1 MDPKEESV
9 EESLDDSSL
18 QDSPESLFLFGG
30 GGLGALLGSRLGGRW
45 GLGLGLGAVWGAGR
59 GFGGWGC
66 TGGAHAAMKQRI
78 LGYRT
83 PPCHRRPVIAT
94 QSSISSSYCAL
105 ITTGMFHC
113 VPAHRSA
120 LLTKH
125 QYYSTSKSSTS
136 SDPQHEDLNFVII
149 AA

>member
-1 MDPKEESV
+1 
-9 EESLDDSSL
+9 
-18 QDSPESLFLFGG
+18 
-30 GGLGALLGSRLGGRW
+30 
-45 GLGLGLGAVWGAGR
+45 
-59 GFGGWGC
+59 
-66 TGGAHAAMKQRI
+66 MKQRI

-105 ITTGMFHC
+105 ITTGTFLY

-136 SDPQHEDLNFVII
+136 SDPQHEDLNFNII
-149 AA
+149 AP

>member
-1 MDPKEESV
+1 MSV
-9 EESLDDSSL
+9 FN
-18 QDSPESLFLFGG
+18 FLIFRISIHGG
-30 GGLGALLGSRLGGRW
+30 GEFPVKNLVWTRAGAMR
-45 GLGLGLGAVWGAGR
+45 
-59 GFGGWGC
+59 
-66 TGGAHAAMKQRI
+66 QRI

-94 QSSISSSYCAL
+94 QSSIGSSYCAL
-105 ITTGMFHC
+105 ITTGMFLC

-136 SDPQHEDLNFVII
+136 SDPQHGDLNFDII
-149 AA
+149 AP

>member
-1 MDPKEESV
+1 MAH
-9 EESLDDSSL
+9 LL
-18 QDSPESLFLFGG
+18 ALLLFGVG
-30 GGLGALLGSRLGGRW
+30 AHGAGKCVPGALG
-45 GLGLGLGAVWGAGR
+45 
-59 GFGGWGC
+59 
-66 TGGAHAAMKQRI
+66 AMKQRI

-105 ITTGMFHC
+105 ITTGMFLC

-136 SDPQHEDLNFVII
+136 SDPQHEDLNFDII
-149 AA
+149 AP

>member
-1 MDPKEESV
+1 
-9 EESLDDSSL
+9 
-18 QDSPESLFLFGG
+18 
-30 GGLGALLGSRLGGRW
+30 
-45 GLGLGLGAVWGAGR
+45 
-59 GFGGWGC
+59 
-66 TGGAHAAMKQRI
+66 MKQRI

-83 PPCHRRPVIAT
+83 PLCHRRPVIAT

-105 ITTGMFHC
+105 ITTGMFLC

-136 SDPQHEDLNFVII
+136 SDPQHEDLNFDII
-149 AA
+149 AP

>member
-1 MDPKEESV
+1 MPTRELYVRRTQEQQ
-9 EESLDDSSL
+9 L
-18 QDSPESLFLFGG
+18 QGIEPPHWKTEDYCSRNWAVYIFYQFPCSANRQ
-30 GGLGALLGSRLGGRW
+30 GAFP
-45 GLGLGLGAVWGAGR
+45 R
-59 GFGGWGC
+59 GVSW
-66 TGGAHAAMKQRI
+66 TREAMKQRI

-105 ITTGMFHC
+105 ITTGMFLC

-136 SDPQHEDLNFVII
+136 SDPQHENLNFDII
-149 AA
+149 AP